1 MPATY
6 YWVKRIPELN
16 YRRGG
21 NASNSSSVLAQLGMP
36 SEFLGSL
43 SHSIELDFIKGD
55 FAAHCV
61 SFEHC
66 PVLTDFDFPTS
77 VVMVNVSNG
86 SRTILHHSKSLP
98 ELSLQHFSRI
108 DVNNY
113 AWVHLEVR
121 SCDHYFLDLYTHLIS
136 ILICPREE
144 VVM

>member
-6 YWVKRIPELN
+6 YWVKRILELN

-43 SHSIELDFIKGD
+43 SHSIELDFIKRD

-61 SFEHC
+61 TFEHC
-66 PVLTDFDFPTS
+66 PVLTDSDLPKS
-77 VVMVNVSNG
+77 VVIVNVING
-86 SRTILHHSKSLP
+86 SRTILHHSNTLP
-98 ELSLQHFSRI
+98 ELSLEHFSRI

-121 SCDHYFLDLYTHLIS
+121 LVSIHMLDLYRL
-136 ILICPREE
+136 L
-144 VVM
+144 